1 MVFGELVGGEVN
13 VRIWIHPEFRH
24 RGYGTA
30 ALRRSRSE
38 MAAYFPAVPMVV
50 RAPSSDSPDVTDAAL
65 AAQVAQEAGELLLK
79 VRDEIGYYDP
89 YDLGDAG
96 DALANTADPRPVARA
111 AAR

>member
-1 MVFGELVGGEVN
+1 MVFGELVGGEVS

-50 RAPSSDSPDVTDAAL
+50 RTPGATPA
-65 AAQVAQEAGELLLK
+65 
-79 VRDEIGYYDP
+79 
-89 YDLGDAG
+89 
-96 DALANTADPRPVARA
+96 
-111 AAR
+111 